1 MFKTTRTWLIDYNH
15 IYTEDPYIWFDMY
28 VLYVILPQSR
38 YFSDCI
44 VHQSPMPPGV
54 LELYLAHYAF
64 ASRPHF
70 IEDGVFHKCL
80 KLMEANKQLLHHWY
94 SRGLF
99 SNMI

>member
-28 VLYVILPQSR
+28 VSYVILPQNR

-70 IEDGVFHKCL
+70 IEDGWLDWICL
-80 KLMEANKQLLHHWY
+80 TTTHVLQDILAVLH
-94 SRGLF
+94 R
-99 SNMI
+99 